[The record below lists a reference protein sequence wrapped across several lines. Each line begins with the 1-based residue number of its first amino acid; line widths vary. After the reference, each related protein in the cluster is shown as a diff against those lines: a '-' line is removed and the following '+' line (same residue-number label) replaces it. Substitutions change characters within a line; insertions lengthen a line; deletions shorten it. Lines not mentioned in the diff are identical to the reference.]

1 METASYLDQTDDLEG
16 QTWVALLGGI
26 HKIIKAAPNVPL
38 WPAEPTIGKDG
49 EFHIGA
55 KGTAWKERN

>member
-1 METASYLDQTDDLEG
+1 M
-16 QTWVALLGGI
+16 ALLGGI

-38 WPAEPTIGKDG
+38 WPAKPTIGKDG